1 MDELGAR
8 RAGRREA
15 NLRGLNERIAD
26 AQHDAGNGHEHLRL
40 VCECSFT
47 ECEDAIDVPTPVFED
62 ARDSGVRYIVA
73 PGHVMSDIEHVVRS
87 GDGWVVVEKIGTAAR
102 AAEEVQQ

>member
-26 AQHDAGNGHEHLRL
+26 AQHQAGNGFQRLRL
-40 VCECSFT
+40 VCECSLI

-62 ARDSGVRYIVA
+62 ARDAGARYIVS
-73 PGHVMSDIEHVVRS
+73 PGHVLQEVEHAVEQ
-87 GDGWVVVEKIGTAAR
+87 GDGWVIVEKVGSAAR
-102 AAEEVQQ
+102 GVMEVQE